1 MSTDSAT
8 ADERLDGVDGLGLV
22 AAAVAVSA
30 WGLSGVVAKEIAMGA
45 MAIGA
50 YRFGIYGLT
59 MLIVGFNTG
68 ARIDLAAMRA
78 SFWGGIALGA
88 DIALFFSAVKLT
100 TIVNATI
107 IGALQPVIVSVVAN
121 RVFGESIT
129 KRDIQLGGVAIVGV
143 VVVALGSTGRPEWN
157 LAGDLCA
164 VGALF
169 AWSAYFVANRLAK
182 DSGASPRQYTTCTAL
197 YSSAIATPL
206 ALIFGQSL
214 AWPSWTNW
222 GWLIGL
228 AFGAGLL
235 GHEMMN
241 WSLRRIPIWLGSTF
255 TLVVPVISSLA
266 AWVWLGEPLNLLQG
280 VAMAVVLGA
289 LALIVT
295 GQTTVT
301 RKKRPLRR

>member
-1 MSTDSAT
+1 M
-8 ADERLDGVDGLGLV
+8 
-22 AAAVAVSA
+22 
-30 WGLSGVVAKEIAMGA
+30 
-45 MAIGA
+45 
-50 YRFGIYGLT
+50 
-59 MLIVGFNTG
+59 
-68 ARIDLAAMRA
+68 
-78 SFWGGIALGA
+78 
-88 DIALFFSAVKLT
+88 
-100 TIVNATI
+100 
-107 IGALQPVIVSVVAN
+107 
-121 RVFGESIT
+121 
-129 KRDIQLGGVAIVGV
+129 
-143 VVVALGSTGRPEWN
+143 
-157 LAGDLCA
+157 
-164 VGALF
+164 
-169 AWSAYFVANRLAK
+169 
-182 DSGASPRQYTTCTAL
+182 
-197 YSSAIATPL
+197 
-206 ALIFGQSL
+206 IFGQSL

>member
-182 DSGASPRQYTTCTAL
+182 DSGASPRQYLANPDRIHLGAGVANTRPVAQKGVIPLPSANKVVALAANDGVVAVTSTKPIVAGVTGDLIVPCATAD
-197 YSSAIATPL
+197 AV
-206 ALIFGQSL
+206 
-214 AWPSWTNW
+214 PSWATQQSIVLEAPNDGVVTRAAVDT
-222 GWLIGL
+222 GWLS
-228 AFGAGLL
+228 
-235 GHEMMN
+235 H
-241 WSLRRIPIWLGSTF
+241 
-255 TLVVPVISSLA
+255 
-266 AWVWLGEPLNLLQG
+266 
-280 VAMAVVLGA
+280 
-289 LALIVT
+289 
-295 GQTTVT
+295 
-301 RKKRPLRR
+301 